1 MKEILIRLLVAAFLT
16 FAALALSAPARG
28 QQATPKTNS
37 AGQSVVFQNAT
48 PAASAGDDQTQ
59 DALVFTGQIEPEKGT
74 LVLIDP
80 VARITYQLDD
90 QTRARRFVG
99 KQVRV
104 TGRLEMKSN
113 TIRVDI
119 INPLR

>member
-28 QQATPKTNS
+28 QQAAPKTNS
-37 AGQSVVFQNAT
+37 ASQSVVLQNAT
-48 PAASAGDDQTQ
+48 PASAGDDQTQ
-59 DALVFTGQIEPEKGT
+59 EALVFTGQIEPEKGT

-104 TGRLEMKSN
+104 TGKLEMKSN
-113 TIRVDI
+113 TIRVDMI
-119 INPLR
+119 DPLR